1 MSLRR
6 CKHQKGP
13 KGRLRRVS
21 SGVGE
26 HGAHQAKERAPA
38 ALSRA
43 VGLVHLWHRIR
54 APQPHLSGPQVNFRV
69 LELGAIVGVPE
80 VDGARS
86 KGAKEEMAMVT
97 YEGASGVDNVGL
109 LEVA

>member
-1 MSLRR
+1 M
-6 CKHQKGP
+6 
-13 KGRLRRVS
+13 RRVS

-26 HGAHQAKERAPA
+26 HGAHRACKRVPA
-38 ALSRA
+38 ALRRA
-43 VGLVHLWHRIR
+43 VGLVHLRHRVQ
-54 APQPHLSGPQVNFRV
+54 APQPHLSGPQVNVRV

-86 KGAKEEMAMVT
+86 KVEKEEMAMVT
-97 YEGASGVDNVGL
+97 YKGASGVDYVGL